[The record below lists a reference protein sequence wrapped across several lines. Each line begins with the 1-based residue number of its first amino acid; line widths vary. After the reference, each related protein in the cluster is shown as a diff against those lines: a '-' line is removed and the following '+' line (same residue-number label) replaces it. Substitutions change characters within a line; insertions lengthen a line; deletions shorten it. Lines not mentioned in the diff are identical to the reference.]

1 MVRVKASEE
10 GVPKGGGDKEGERKA
25 LKSKFPINEVLLLA
39 ACRHHPDKSNP
50 KSGLHTAV

>member
-10 GVPKGGGDKEGERKA
+10 GVPKGGGDKEWERKA
-25 LKSKFPINEVLLLA
+25 LKSKFPIKEVLLLA